1 MPKKFQVFFKYQDV
15 GKQDKY
21 AHKSLSFF
29 YSSAD
34 CKSKLQLAP
43 WLAAFGT
50 QMQADAPGWGRLISS
65 SRTYRTSA
73 LRVSEKGVI
82 SRSDREDACY
92 AK

>member
-1 MPKKFQVFFKYQDV
+1 MHENAKKVSSFFKYQDV

-21 AHKSLSFF
+21 AHKSLPFF

-50 QMQADAPGWGRLISS
+50 QMQADAPGWGRLTDGICSCP
-65 SRTYRTSA
+65 
-73 LRVSEKGVI
+73 VG
-82 SRSDREDACY
+82 
-92 AK
+92 